1 MVDPVAIA
9 PGSDTLIMPGRMTTQ
24 SLKQV
29 TPVVLTYNEEPNI
42 GRTLESLRWAT
53 EVVVLDSES
62 TDETEA
68 IAAGFP
74 NVNWLVR
81 PFDAHVTQ
89 WQFAIRQTGISS
101 EYVLALDADMQVP
114 DKFLQELE
122 NDFPWGRAAGG
133 MVPFEYRYHG
143 RKLASSLCPPQ
154 LRLFQRDK
162 VKISQPDHTQCF
174 SVTGETYKFRNKLI
188 HDDRKPIE
196 RWVGSQLAYQ
206 RLNEKGLS
214 NGGRHRLRDQLRRA
228 GLMPPIIG
236 ALAYLRAGGPFR
248 GAAAARYAYERAVAE
263 GLLAIRLMDARLKSG
278 ESETKRNVRETEISS
293 LSNDS
298 SSGEG

>member
-1 MVDPVAIA
+1 MKNPLL
-9 PGSDTLIMPGRMTTQ
+9 S
-24 SLKQV
+24 KV

-42 GRTLESLRWAT
+42 GRTLESLRWAS
-53 EVVVLDSES
+53 EVVVLDSSS
-62 TDETEA
+62 TDQTET
-68 IAAGFP
+68 IARSFE
-74 NVNWLVR
+74 NVRWFVR

-89 WQFAIRQTGISS
+89 WQFAIQQTGISN

-114 DKFLQELE
+114 DGFLQELE
-122 NDFPWGRAAGG
+122 NAFPWGRAAGG

-143 RKLASSLCPPQ
+143 RKLSGSLCPPQ
-154 LRLFQRDK
+154 LRLFQRAAVD
-162 VKISQPDHTQCF
+162 ISQPDHTQSF
-174 SVTGETYKFRNKLI
+174 SVDGEVYRFRQRLI
-188 HDDRKPIE
+188 HDDRKPVE

>member
-1 MVDPVAIA
+1 
-9 PGSDTLIMPGRMTTQ
+9 MTTQ
-24 SLKQV
+24 SLKKV

-42 GRTLESLRWAT
+42 GRTLDSLRWAR
-53 EVVVLDSES
+53 EVVVLDSGS

-143 RKLASSLCPPQ
+143 RKLTSSLCPPQ

-162 VKISQPDHTQCF
+162 VKISQPDHT
-174 SVTGETYKFRNKLI
+174 
-188 HDDRKPIE
+188 
-196 RWVGSQLAYQ
+196 
-206 RLNEKGLS
+206 
-214 NGGRHRLRDQLRRA
+214 
-228 GLMPPIIG
+228 
-236 ALAYLRAGGPFR
+236 
-248 GAAAARYAYERAVAE
+248 
-263 GLLAIRLMDARLKSG
+263 
-278 ESETKRNVRETEISS
+278 
-293 LSNDS
+293 
-298 SSGEG
+298 